1 MAQPSLSTQQKAHA
15 SIPSYFYKSNALFL
29 LLLAGAF
36 SMASFN
42 LSLQS
47 DSPQEANAGHHTSL
61 YSSLFV
67 FGTMPTGS
75 GNSQQGR
82 QSTRTLIDMEPVF
95 AEPKQPLNVVL
106 LYGDDWRHDSLGIAG
121 TQLVQTPFLDRL
133 ARENL
138 RFTHNCVTSSICWIS
153 RATLHTGMYYSRHRT
168 KATVDPKFYKLW
180 DHSFP
185 THLKKAG
192 YHLGHVGKWNFPM
205 EDADKHVWNTY
216 DYFKPYEAY
225 HWFEMGGQ
233 RMVHVTQRNE
243 DDGIDFLQKRPKD
256 KPFFLNVAFFAPHA
270 EDPMKEQY
278 RPQPKSMSLY
288 ENDTIPYPPNG
299 KYRDWAKFKNK
310 SFTDSFE
317 GRARYNMRFN
327 SPTKH
332 QIMIKNYYRL
342 ITEVDSACEKIYEE
356 LERQGIENETMII
369 FTTDNGYLHAE
380 HGLAGKWVPLEESLR
395 TPLIIK
401 DPRMHPK
408 HKGTT
413 NEEFTLSVDLAPT
426 ILAAAGLA
434 APELMQG
441 RDISELYRKDS
452 TDWRTEFLYELP
464 YLLDVFAWPSAR
476 GLVRK
481 DYKYIE
487 YIEYNSSQFFD
498 MKADPNEASDL
509 SAQPKHKVRISE
521 MKQRMEELQE
531 AAKMPESHAS
541 LFT

>member
-1 MAQPSLSTQQKAHA
+1 MGQPSLSTRKKAHA
-15 SIPSYFYKSNALFL
+15 SFLSNIYKSNALFL
-29 LLLAGAF
+29 LLVIGAF
-36 SMASFN
+36 SVASFN
-42 LSLQS
+42 LFLQS
-47 DSPQEANAGHHTSL
+47 DAPNEGQHHNHISL

-67 FGTMPTGS
+67 FGTMPIGK
-75 GNSQQGR
+75 
-82 QSTRTLIDMEPVF
+82 STRNLIDVEPEFFV
-95 AEPKQPLNVVL
+95 EPKQPLNIVL

-133 ARENL
+133 ARESL

-168 KATVDPKFYKLW
+168 KATIDPQFYKLW

-192 YHLGHVGKWNFPM
+192 YYLGHVGKWNFPM
-205 EDADKHVWNTY
+205 EDSDKHVWNTY

-225 HWFEMGGQ
+225 HWFDMDGQ
-233 RMVHVTQRNE
+233 MVHITERNE
-243 DDGIDFLQKRPKD
+243 MDGIEFLQTRPKD

-288 ENDTIPYPPNG
+288 ENVTIPYPPNG
-299 KYRDWAKFKNK
+299 KYKDWAPFKKK
-310 SFTDSFE
+310 SFSDSFE
-317 GRARYNMRFN
+317 GRARYHMRFN
-327 SPTKH
+327 HPTKH

-356 LERQGIENETMII
+356 LERQGIENETMVV
-369 FTTDNGYLHAE
+369 FTTDNGYFHAE
-380 HGLAGKWVPLEESLR
+380 HGLAGKWIPLEESLR
-395 TPLIIK
+395 TPLIVK

-408 HKGTT
+408 YRGTT
-413 NEEFTLSVDLAPT
+413 NAEFTLSVDLAPT

-434 APELMQG
+434 TPELMQG
-441 RDISELYRKDS
+441 RDISELYRKIDS
-452 TDWRTEFLYELP
+452 PTTDWRTEFLYEIP
-464 YLLDVFAWPSAR
+464 YLLDIFAWPSAR
-476 GLVRK
+476 GLIRK

-487 YIEYNSSQFFD
+487 YVEYNSSQFFD

-509 SAQPKHKVRISE
+509 SADPMHKVRISE
-521 MKQRMEELQE
+521 MKKRMEQLQE
-531 AAKMPESHAS
+531 AAKMPESHVS
-541 LFT
+541 LFS